1 MGSGNK
7 TTIVVE
13 TTVTAAVDKVWDC
26 WTNTEH
32 IIHWNFASPEW
43 CCPKAENDV
52 VPNGKFSWR
61 MEAKDGSMGFDF
73 TGTYMKIIKN
83 QCITYLMS
91 DGRGVRVDF
100 LKNGDQVT
108 VRETFEAEGSHSDEQ
123 QRAGWQAILDNFK
136 NYLES
141 QKQ

>member
-13 TTVTAAVDKVWDC
+13 TTVAAAVDKVWDC

-52 VPNGKFSWR
+52 VPYGKFSWR

-73 TGTYMKIIKN
+73 TGTYKKIIKN
-83 QCITYLMS
+83 QYITYLMS
-91 DGRGVRVDF
+91 DGRGVRIDF

-123 QRAGWQAILDNFK
+123 KRAGWQAILDNLK

-141 QKQ
+141 LKQ